1 VPINPR
7 YGIPFAGFYGDD
19 FTAQPTFI
27 GYYAQSATPAGF
39 GVVGNPTS
47 SNNVA
52 GISIP
57 VSGYN
62 PATQDV
68 MIITVGQASGVISG
82 EGTLCGL
89 FASTHSDG
97 HYIPISTTGASAK
110 SFANNSGFT
119 YASVTQPSGM
129 MRVVARFKAGG
140 NGRSIS
146 VNGSPVAT
154 DSTVRLPA
162 YSPDIFLIGN
172 YVING
177 SSYYNA
183 LNGWASMAFA
193 LPYSPS
199 DAEMMA
205 LSAQPNLIFS
215 P

>member
-1 VPINPR
+1 VPINQR

-27 GYYAQSATPAGF
+27 GYWGKSATPAGF

-68 MIITVGQASGVISG
+68 MIIAVGQNSGVISG
-82 EGTLCGL
+82 SGTLCGL

-97 HYIPISTTGASAK
+97 HYVPISTTGATAT
-110 SFANNSGFT
+110 SFANNTGWTS
-119 YASVTQPSGM
+119 ASVTQPSGI
-129 MRVVARFKAGG
+129 MRVVARFKAAGK
-140 NGRSIS
+140 GRSLS

-154 DSTVRLPA
+154 DSTVLLPA
-162 YSPDIFLIGN
+162 YPPDMLLIGN

-177 SSYYNA
+177 SSYYSA
-183 LNGWASMAFA
+183 LNGWASFAFA